1 MEEQFEHEEA
11 FPRLSG
17 ELLAMVDAAGE
28 RRAVA
33 EGEVLNRT
41 GEISREFYV
50 VVRGSLAGHED
61 YGRPTERLIARIGER
76 RFWGGTNLLSG
87 QPAYMTTVAPEDG
100 EVIVLRVDQL
110 RKMIGANQ
118 RLGDLILGAFVA
130 RRALLVGMGAG
141 VKLVGS
147 HLSPDTRRL
156 RDFLTRNRIPHA
168 FLDVETDEHAE
179 GLLREFGLGPAETPL
194 LLRGALAL
202 RNPST
207 NAVAQALNLRPP
219 RAPARVADALIVGAG
234 PAGLAAAVYA
244 ASEGLSTVV
253 IDAVAIGGQAST
265 SARIENY
272 PGFPAGISGTD
283 LTERAALQAK
293 RFGAGSAVPIT
304 ATGIASDEGEHVVA
318 LDGGDHLRGR
328 TVVLATGA
336 RYRRLAVDRLADFEG
351 AGVFYAATEVEAQAC
366 EGDPVVVV
374 GGANSAGQAAVFL
387 ASRGCH
393 VDLVVRG
400 RDLGARMSRYLV
412 DQVEAHPVIAVHLA
426 ANVRELHGDAS
437 LEAVTI
443 DGDAGRID
451 ARALFVFIGA
461 DPCTDWLAG
470 ALATD
475 EHGFLVTGHDLQLT
489 HIESAP
495 TGRGRPPLPLE
506 TSRPGV
512 FAAGDVRSGSIKRVA
527 SAVGE
532 GATAVRMIHQYLT
545 AFGTA
550 S

>member
-1 MEEQFEHEEA
+1 M
-11 FPRLSG
+11 PRVNG
-17 ELLAMVDAAGE
+17 
-28 RRAVA
+28 
-33 EGEVLNRT
+33 VL
-41 GEISREFYV
+41 
-50 VVRGSLAGHED
+50 VRGSLAGHED

-366 EGDPVVVV
+366 QGDPVVVV

>member
-1 MEEQFEHEEA
+1 
-11 FPRLSG
+11 
-17 ELLAMVDAAGE
+17 
-28 RRAVA
+28 
-33 EGEVLNRT
+33 
-41 GEISREFYV
+41 
-50 VVRGSLAGHED
+50 
-61 YGRPTERLIARIGER
+61 
-76 RFWGGTNLLSG
+76 
-87 QPAYMTTVAPEDG
+87 
-100 EVIVLRVDQL
+100 
-110 RKMIGANQ
+110 
-118 RLGDLILGAFVA
+118 
-130 RRALLVGMGAG
+130 
-141 VKLVGS
+141 
-147 HLSPDTRRL
+147 
-156 RDFLTRNRIPHA
+156 
-168 FLDVETDEHAE
+168 
-179 GLLREFGLGPAETPL
+179 
-194 LLRGALAL
+194 
-202 RNPST
+202 
-207 NAVAQALNLRPP
+207 
-219 RAPARVADALIVGAG
+219 
-234 PAGLAAAVYA
+234 
-244 ASEGLSTVV
+244 
-253 IDAVAIGGQAST
+253 
-265 SARIENY
+265 
-272 PGFPAGISGTD
+272 
-283 LTERAALQAK
+283 
-293 RFGAGSAVPIT
+293 
-304 ATGIASDEGEHVVA
+304 
-318 LDGGDHLRGR
+318 
-328 TVVLATGA
+328 
-336 RYRRLAVDRLADFEG
+336 LAVDRLADFEG

-366 EGDPVVVV
+366 QGDPVVVV

-426 ANVRELHGDAS
+426 ANVRQLHGDAS

-495 TGRGRPPLPLE
+495 TVRGRPPLPLE

>member
-1 MEEQFEHEEA
+1 MEEQLEHEEA
-11 FPRLSG
+11 FPRLSS
-17 ELLAMVDAAGE
+17 ELLAVLEPAGE
-28 RRAVA
+28 RRALVA
-33 EGEVLNRT
+33 GEVLNRA
-41 GEISREFYV
+41 GEVAREFYV
-50 VVRGSLAGHED
+50 VARGSLAGYAD
-61 YGRPTERLIARIGER
+61 YGRATERLIAVIGER

-87 QPAYMTTVAPEDG
+87 QPAYITTVAPEDG

-110 RKMIGANQ
+110 RRIIGGNQ
-118 RLGDLILGAFVA
+118 RLGDLVLGAFVA

-141 VKLVGS
+141 VRLVGS

-156 RDFLTRNRIPHA
+156 RDFLTRNRIPHG
-168 FLDVETDEHAE
+168 FLDVETDEDAE
-179 GLLREFGLGPAETPL
+179 GLLRELGVPPAETPL
-194 LLRGALAL
+194 VLRGALAL
-202 RNPST
+202 RNPT
-207 NAVAQALNLRPP
+207 NSAVAQALNLRPR
-219 RAPARVADALIVGAG
+219 RAPTRVADALIVGAG

-244 ASEGLSTVV
+244 ASEGLSTVLV
-253 IDAVAIGGQAST
+253 DSVAIGGQAST

-272 PGFPAGISGTD
+272 PGFPAGISGAE

-293 RFGAGSAVPIT
+293 RFGAGSAVPVT
-304 ATGIASDEGEHVVA
+304 ATGVAFDGGHHLVA
-318 LDGGDHLRGR
+318 LEGGDYLRGR
-328 TVVLATGA
+328 TVVVATGA

-351 AGVFYAATEVEAQAC
+351 SGVFYAATEVEAQVC
-366 EGDPVVVV
+366 QGDPVVVV

-387 ASRGCH
+387 AGRGCH

-412 DQVEAHPVIAVHLA
+412 DQVQAHPAIDIHLA
-426 ANVRELHGDAS
+426 ANVRELHGDSS

-443 DGDAGRID
+443 DGDAGRIG

-461 DPCTDWLAG
+461 DPCTDWLRA

-475 EHGFLVTGHDLQLT
+475 EHGFLLTGHDLHLT
-489 HIESAP
+489 HLDNA
-495 TGRGRPPLPLE
+495 GQDRPPLPLE
-506 TSRPGV
+506 TSRAGV

-532 GATAVRMIHQYLT
+532 GATAVRMIHQYL
-545 AFGTA
+545 ASFGTV

>member
-293 RFGAGSAVPIT
+293 RFGAGSAVPVT

-366 EGDPVVVV
+366 QGDPVVVV

-412 DQVEAHPVIAVHLA
+412 DQVEAHPLIAVHLA
-426 ANVRELHGDAS
+426 ANVRELRGDAS